1 MDRLRRAGGEQ
12 MVDIM
17 GKTNGEQVLFG
28 SQVTT
33 PSGNIPW
40 AMMIHLLSILFCKY
54 KYKALTGVTKVTMN
68 T

>member
-12 MVDIM
+12 MVDMM
-17 GKTNGEQVLFG
+17 GKTNGERVLFG

-54 KYKALTGVTKVTMN
+54 KYKALTGVIKVTMN

>member
-40 AMMIHLLSILFCKY
+40 AMMIHLLSILFCK
-54 KYKALTGVTKVTMN
+54 
-68 T
+68 